1 MDGELRLE
9 DDLFLDP
16 GGREITKLPELRTGI
31 IGRST
36 HFSLPK
42 FGGFTTLKQA
52 CNPKGAISNS
62 NIIIFQPFFW
72 LLDVFVFD
80 SWRVSQQFGCLL
92 HTIKINIDTLSRT
105 FAICRYCPIM
115 SNIHR
120 LGVPY

>member
-1 MDGELRLE
+1 MDGELWLE

-16 GGREITKLPELRTGI
+16 GGWEITNLPELRTGI

-36 HFSLPK
+36 NFSLPK

-80 SWRVSQQFGCLL
+80 VFLESIPTIWMFTPYNKNQHRY
-92 HTIKINIDTLSRT
+92 TIKNICYL
-105 FAICRYCPIM
+105 
-115 SNIHR
+115 
-120 LGVPY
+120 